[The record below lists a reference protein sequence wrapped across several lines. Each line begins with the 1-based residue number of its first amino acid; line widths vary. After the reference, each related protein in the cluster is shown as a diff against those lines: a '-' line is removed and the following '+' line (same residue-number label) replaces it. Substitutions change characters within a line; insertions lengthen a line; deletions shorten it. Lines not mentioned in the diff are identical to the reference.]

1 MSRAGPTR
9 RTARRPAI
17 GKGSRRP
24 SSKPEGADDAWTV
37 RTGTCCEATIAV
49 ARELNLELAKVEV
62 KQKAAALG
70 IAGGMAAAAA
80 AVAFYAIGFGFAAAA
95 AGLAETLSLWLS
107 LLIVAGVLVVVTA
120 ILGVMAR
127 RYARRASTLQPSQAI
142 EEAKQTV
149 KELQGNG

>member
-1 MSRAGPTR
+1 VQGQLGGLLVDR
-9 RTARRPAI
+9 RSAKEVGDLPRNPNGSTMLGLFAQVHAVRRRSQSLA
-17 GKGSRRP
+17 K
-24 SSKPEGADDAWTV
+24 
-37 RTGTCCEATIAV
+37 
-49 ARELNLELAKVEV
+49 LNLELAKVEV

-120 ILGVMAR
+120 ILGAMAR

>member
-1 MSRAGPTR
+1 MLGLFAQVNAVR
-9 RTARRPAI
+9 RRSQSLA
-17 GKGSRRP
+17 K
-24 SSKPEGADDAWTV
+24 
-37 RTGTCCEATIAV
+37 
-49 ARELNLELAKVEV
+49 LNFELAEVEV

-80 AVAFYAIGFGFAAAA
+80 AVAFYAIGFGLAAA

-127 RYARRASTLQPSQAI
+127 RYARRASPLQPSQAI
-142 EEAKQTV
+142 EEAKRTMN
-149 KELQGNG
+149 ELQGDG